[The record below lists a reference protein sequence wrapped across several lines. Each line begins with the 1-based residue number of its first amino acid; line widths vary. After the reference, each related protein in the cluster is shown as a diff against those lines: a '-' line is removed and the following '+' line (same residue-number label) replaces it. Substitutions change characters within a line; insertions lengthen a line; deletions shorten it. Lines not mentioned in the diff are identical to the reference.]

1 MKLAI
6 MQPYLFPYIGYFQLM
21 NMADEFIIYDNIQFS
36 KKGWV
41 NRNRIL
47 LNGKDTYITF
57 PLKKDSDYSD
67 IKDRYLADTWTS
79 DRKKMLNKI
88 REAYQKAPYFG
99 IAYPVIEKSI
109 LSGENNLFRFIF
121 NSLSL
126 LKDYLSIK
134 TPFVI
139 SSSIA
144 IDHTL
149 KSEHRIM
156 EICKARGATEYINP
170 IGGLD
175 LYKKEDFKANAI
187 NLHFMK
193 TGDIIY
199 PQYRNKF
206 VSSLSVI
213 DVMMFNSKDKIQ
225 EYLDHSYELV

>member
-21 NMADEFIIYDNIQFS
+21 NWADEFLIYDNIQFS

-57 PLKKDSDYSD
+57 PLKKDSDYLD
-67 IKDRYLADTWTS
+67 IKDRYLADSWTS

-88 REAYQKAPYFG
+88 TEAYHKAPYFG
-99 IAYPVIEKSI
+99 TAYPVIEKSI
-109 LSGENNLFRFIF
+109 LFDESNLFRFIF

-126 LKDYLSIK
+126 LKEWLSIK

-139 SSSIA
+139 SSSLA
-144 IDHTL
+144 IDHTM
-149 KSEHRIM
+149 KSEDKII
-156 EICKARGATEYINP
+156 ELCKAREATEYINP

-175 LYKKEDFKANAI
+175 LYKKEKFKANGI
-187 NLHFMK
+187 DLHFMK
-193 TGDIIY
+193 TENIIY
-199 PQYRNKF
+199 PQYGNNF
-206 VSSLSVI
+206 VPFLSII

-225 EYLDHSYELV
+225 QWLDHSYELV

>member
-21 NMADEFIIYDNIQFS
+21 NRADEFIIYNNIQFS
-36 KKGWV
+36 KKGWI

-57 PLKKDSDYSD
+57 PLKKDSDYLD
-67 IKDRYLADTWTS
+67 IKDRYLADSWTS

-88 REAYQKAPYFG
+88 TEAYNKAPYFST
-99 IAYPVIEKSI
+99 AYPVIEKLI
-109 LSGENNLFRFIF
+109 LFEESNLFRFIF

-126 LKDYLSIK
+126 LKDFLSIK
-134 TPFVI
+134 KPLII
-139 SSSIA
+139 SSTIA

-149 KSEHRIM
+149 KSEDKII
-156 EICKARGATEYINP
+156 ELCKAREATEYINP

-175 LYKKEDFKANAI
+175 LYKKEKFKANGI
-187 NLHFMK
+187 DLHFMK
-193 TGDIIY
+193 TENIIY
-199 PQYRNKF
+199 PQYGNNF
-206 VSSLSVI
+206 VPFLSII

-225 EYLDHSYELV
+225 QYLNHSYELL

>member
-21 NMADEFIIYDNIQFS
+21 NLADEFIIYDNIQFS
-36 KKGWV
+36 KKGWI

-57 PLKKDSDYSD
+57 PLKKDSDYLN

-88 REAYQKAPYFG
+88 TEAYHKAPFFDT
-99 IAYPVIEKSI
+99 AYPIIERSI
-109 LSGENNLFRFIF
+109 LFEENNLFRFIF
-121 NSLSL
+121 NSLSV
-126 LKDYLSIK
+126 LKEWLFIK

-149 KSEHRIM
+149 RSDQKVI
-156 EICKARGATEYINP
+156 EICKAREATEYINP

-175 LYKKEDFKANAI
+175 LYKKKTFNANGI
-187 NLHFMK
+187 DLHFLK
-193 TGDIIY
+193 TGNIIY
-199 PQYRNKF
+199 PQYSNKF
-206 VSSLSVI
+206 VQHLSII
-213 DVMMFNSKDKIQ
+213 DVMMFNSKENIQ
-225 EYLDHSYELV
+225 QYLDHSYELV